1 MTVRK
6 SGWSLTETEAMT
18 GVKYRTILSW
28 IERGDLADG
37 VHYVA
42 HRSKTG
48 RRNKYVITSK
58 GIEKL
63 SGQKP
68 TANLDDYI
76 DEVSERVAAK
86 LEIRLGKKLDGLEKL
101 VRAALK

>member
-1 MTVRK
+1 MTVQK
-6 SGWSLTETEAMT
+6 SGWSLTEAESMT

-28 IERGDLADG
+28 IERGELVAG
-37 VHYVA
+37 IHYVA
-42 HRSKTG
+42 HRSKSG
-48 RRNKYVITSK
+48 RRNKYVITAK

-68 TANLDDYI
+68 FANLDDYL

-86 LEIRLGKKLDGLEKL
+86 LEIRLNKKLDGLEKL